1 MSSVSK
7 LYSYSDFGALC
18 SFPHISSN
26 MLHCTFS
33 TQNVIAT
40 SALKSKQKNSSLS
53 SVFYQHFE
61 KYFWIIT
68 VPPRD
73 EEKKFKYLLFCTIVS
88 IFAAFCEMARS
99 TFRLSLL
106 HQWKSQ
112 LQTYTKQKQ
121 SLCKHPSISRQKM
134 EKMCNK
140 FFVCSH
146 NVLETK
152 LGKLIVSHQYLNF

>member
-1 MSSVSK
+1 MFLNYNSASK
-7 LYSYSDFGALC
+7 G
-18 SFPHISSN
+18 
-26 MLHCTFS
+26 
-33 TQNVIAT
+33 
-40 SALKSKQKNSSLS
+40 
-53 SVFYQHFE
+53 
-61 KYFWIIT
+61 W
-68 VPPRD
+68 R
-73 EEKKFKYLLFCTIVS
+73 KKFKYLLFCTIFS

-140 FFVCSH
+140 FFLCSYD
-146 NVLETK
+146 VLETK
-152 LGKLIVSHQYLNF
+152 VGKLISAFETSLNCTFFYRFQTTMWSNSNAIIILQFNGYFFSKILLNCIILFTVFL